1 MDEKVELRSKQG
13 WRTEQGVRLE
23 RFHFELRDLKL
34 CIQMAIPLHT
44 GFHNQELAV
53 QVFNKAQP
61 FKSLNCFFSVN
72 RETFFFWFFLCFE
85 LVVTIRYIYEIMQKE
100 KNENKAVI

>member
-34 CIQMAIPLHT
+34 CIQMATPLHT

-53 QVFNKAQP
+53 QFFNKAQP

-72 RETFFFWFFLCFE
+72 REIEKHVFGFFVCVCFE

-100 KNENKAVI
+100 KK